1 MTEKITRAQ
10 AEAALTALVRD
21 TEGTYSDQQ
30 CESCGASVW
39 WDLTRPVICGECSG
53 STLRAYLAQQPSDDV
68 VRKAHEAWRNIDRR
82 FHERDAEC
90 MEEPCV
96 LHGWLDE
103 LLAALPPMPEEK

>member
-10 AEAALTALVRD
+10 AEAALDALEWVAAGSER
-21 TEGTYSDQQ
+21 S
-30 CESCGASVW
+30 ESW
-39 WDLTRPVICGECSG
+39 
-53 STLRAYLAQQPSDDV
+53 TLRAYLAQQPSDDV

-103 LLAALPPMPEEK
+103 LLAALPTMPEEK

>member
-68 VRKAHEAWRNIDRR
+68 VRKAHGALDTMHEKWCNCCSECQTEGGPLAEAI
-82 FHERDAEC
+82 
-90 MEEPCV
+90 
-96 LHGWLDE
+96 
-103 LLAALPPMPEEK
+103 LAALPPMPEEK

>member
-30 CESCGASVW
+30 CESCGASIW
-39 WDLTRPVICGECSG
+39 WDLTRPVICGECSE

-68 VRKAHEAWRNIDRR
+68 VRKAYEALEALAYAANLIEGRIPAAA
-82 FHERDAEC
+82 EELRDA
-90 MEEPCV
+90 
-96 LHGWLDE
+96 
-103 LLAALPPMPEEK
+103 LLAALPTMPEEK